1 VVKNWTETARY
12 ERKSGVDAEGLYQAV
27 TEPVSGG
34 AAVDQEPLVREEI
47 DAARKV
53 LDELRKRMP
62 VAATFWLKADEGS
75 WELYIATDRVKK
87 GLGPVYDVVNQAADE
102 VDDPNFDPFRV
113 KLIAPRHP
121 LARAAQ
127 EVYQRRPS
135 EIPVYI
141 RGSFFGGIGADGVYL
156 YPPPASA
163 LSHSK

>member
-1 VVKNWTETARY
+1 
-12 ERKSGVDAEGLYQAV
+12 
-27 TEPVSGG
+27 
-34 AAVDQEPLVREEI
+34 VDQEPLVREEI

-62 VAATFWLKADEGS
+62 VAAAFWLKADEGK
-75 WELYIATDRVKK
+75 WEFYIATDRVEE
-87 GLGPVYDVVNQAADE
+87 GLAAVYQVVNQAADA

-113 KLIAPRHP
+113 KLIAPRHA
-121 LARAAQ
+121 LGRAAR

-141 RGSFFGGIGADGVYL
+141 RGGFFGGIWADGVYL

>member
-1 VVKNWTETARY
+1 
-12 ERKSGVDAEGLYQAV
+12 
-27 TEPVSGG
+27 
-34 AAVDQEPLVREEI
+34 VDQEPLVREEI

-53 LDELRKRMP
+53 VDELRKLIP
-62 VAATFWLKADEGS
+62 VAAAFWLKTDEGK

-87 GLGPVYDVVNQAADE
+87 GLAAVYEVVNRAEKA

-113 KLIAPRHP
+113 RLIGARHP

-135 EIPVYI
+135 EIPIYI
-141 RGSFFGGIGADGVYL
+141 RGGFFGGLWADGVYL